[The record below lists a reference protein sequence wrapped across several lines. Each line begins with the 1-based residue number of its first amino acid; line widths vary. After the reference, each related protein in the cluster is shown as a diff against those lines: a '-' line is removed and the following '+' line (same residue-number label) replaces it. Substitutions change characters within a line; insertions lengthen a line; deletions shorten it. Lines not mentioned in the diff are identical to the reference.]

1 LKSSDE
7 HISGPERKRAKDRL
21 EWDLYVEFTVRANT
35 RNSLER
41 EGLVAV
47 EYADLE
53 EVVRANMDQFAQF
66 GMTDADP
73 DVRFLTI
80 ALRVMMDYM
89 RRQRA
94 VDYEPFH
101 DFLSGGSDYVSD
113 GRARP
118 TKYNRTP
125 VGFDK
130 EKKPVA
136 GAYDVRGWY
145 HPTEPGRY
153 PTAIYDALVR
163 MFGETFTTE
172 DLTTFIDR
180 AVKFLELKGYIR
192 KVEIGQKTG
201 GNANLKRFAYQLV
214 PRYIELTVKGQRF
227 QCKTCGDVRSY
238 QVRRWQHRMDSNA
251 PTICANFK
259 CPGSTEVYPVR
270 DQNFYVQSYR
280 DSRPERLYAVEHS
293 GQLGGDDRI
302 RIEESFRAGRVNVL
316 VCTQTLEL
324 GVDIG
329 DLLAIILRNIPPTPS
344 NYAQRL
350 GRAGRK
356 HRIALILSHAG
367 QGPHDTYYFH
377 RLQEMIVG
385 AIRPPVFLLDNEVVI
400 RRHLNSLIMEKLQVA
415 LPTRWQEKK
424 EEAGIADEEESE
436 RSDATIPQWIVTED
450 GELLRERIDTLVH
463 AFQEEIQARRNEIIE
478 AVGRAFIRDQES
490 GDLSLGW
497 LNAMYVEQR
506 CNAFTREL
514 KQSLEHWCDRYEE
527 IYMELVR
534 LNRKVLLSNAEE
546 RRRGI
551 LVGGLKTLLES
562 REYRPL
568 SYLTK
573 VGFLP
578 RYGFA
583 GGSVTVHDDREH
595 QISQVASV
603 GITEY
608 ALGNVVYVAG
618 NKLKVNR
625 VHFKGGAKANPLE
638 HAHPYKYCP
647 TCTYMTQQPT
657 TQECPHCHQLLVSGQ
672 QIEYEMAHGWSNETI
687 TQDDE
692 YRSHQDYDLAIYLSS
707 YEGTQPHTPVPQT
720 QKRAGGTSATVD
732 YGKSRF

>member
-1 LKSSDE
+1 MNLSTIFS
-7 HISGPERKRAKDRL
+7 A
-21 EWDLYVEFTVRANT
+21 
-35 RNSLER
+35 
-41 EGLVAV
+41 
-47 EYADLE
+47 
-53 EVVRANMDQFAQF
+53 VVRTTSRMAGHAQ
-66 GMTDADP
+66 
-73 DVRFLTI
+73 
-80 ALRVMMDYM
+80 
-89 RRQRA
+89 RR
-94 VDYEPFH
+94 
-101 DFLSGGSDYVSD
+101 
-113 GRARP
+113 
-118 TKYNRTP
+118 
-125 VGFDK
+125 
-130 EKKPVA
+130 
-136 GAYDVRGWY
+136 RGWY

-657 TQECPHCHQLLVSGQ
+657 AQECPHCHQLLVSGQ